1 MPIRHVVLTDDQDR
15 FVVEQVDRHGYL
27 TADEVI
33 RAGLRLLEEG
43 ARFRAETIRSLE
55 KLAAPAMTNLD
66 AGLGIV
72 LSIDAEIDAYMDE
85 VGRRLDRESIAN
97 NRNMPLGFTAC
108 PGFGTSKGFR

>member
-1 MPIRHVVLTDDQDR
+1 MPIRHFELTEDRDR
-15 FVVEQVDRHGYL
+15 FVVEQVDRHGHL

-33 RAGLRLLEEG
+33 CAGLRLLEE
-43 ARFRAETIRSLE
+43 RSQFRAETIRSLE
-55 KLAAPAMTNLD
+55 KLATPAITNLD

-72 LSIDAEIDAYMDE
+72 LSNDAEIDAYMDE

-97 NRNMPLGFTAC
+97 TRNMPLGFTAC